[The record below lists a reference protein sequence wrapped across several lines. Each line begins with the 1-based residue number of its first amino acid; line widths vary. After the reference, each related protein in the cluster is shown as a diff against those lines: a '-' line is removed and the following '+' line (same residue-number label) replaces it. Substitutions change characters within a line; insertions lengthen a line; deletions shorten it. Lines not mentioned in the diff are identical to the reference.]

1 MATLARSKIEKTLLF
16 ADTGRVI
23 GPRLEGGGSIAAKIK
38 KNKNIPL
45 FFFKSLIIGKNIA
58 NLGKIVALLV
68 LWMVLI
74 FHQHLVHL

>member
-38 KNKNIPL
+38 KIRTFSFSFLK
-45 FFFKSLIIGKNIA
+45 A
-58 NLGKIVALLV
+58 
-68 LWMVLI
+68 
-74 FHQHLVHL
+74 